1 MVGILNRVGMFIS
14 TTGTG
19 SVTANTAISHKFLT
33 PAEAGA
39 VNGEQY
45 FWLLEEGNDFELFI
59 GTWTLAGTAVS
70 RDTVLASKIGGV
82 SGITKLTLAGNA
94 SLRSVAP
101 AEALR
106 SLAAGKQAVWIP
118 ASAMAAR
125 TSNGM
130 ASGTVETTTNKV
142 MLKTLDADASTQEFA
157 QFAIT
162 MPKSWNEGTVSF
174 LAVWSHAAT
183 TTNFGVAWSLAGL
196 AVSDDDALDTAFGTA
211 VVVTDTG
218 GTTND
223 LYRTAESAAVTISG
237 SPAAL
242 DTVFFQVARV
252 PADAADTMAVDAR
265 LHGIVLF
272 ITTDAGND
280 A

>member
-1 MVGILNRVGMFIS
+1 MPGILNRVGMFIS
-14 TTGTG
+14 TTGSGT
-19 SVTANTAISHKFLT
+19 VTANITISHKFLT
-33 PAEAGA
+33 PGEAGA

-59 GTWTLAGTAVS
+59 GTWTTSGTTVS
-70 RDTVLASKIGGV
+70 RDTVIASKIGGV
-82 SGITKLTLAGNA
+82 KGTTKMTLAGNA

-101 AEALR
+101 AEALNA
-106 SLAAGKQAVWIP
+106 LAAGKQAVWIP
-118 ASAMAAR
+118 ASAMTAR
-125 TSNGM
+125 TSNGA
-130 ASGTVETTTNKV
+130 ASGSVETTNKV
-142 MLKTLDADASTQEFA
+142 MLKTLDYDASAQEFA
-157 QFAIT
+157 QFVLT

-174 LAVWSHAAT
+174 LAIWSHAAT

-196 AVSDDDALDTAFGTA
+196 AVSDDDALDAAFGTA

-223 LYRTAESAAVTISG
+223 LYRTAESAAVTIAG
-237 SPAAL
+237 SPAEL

-252 PADAADTMAVDAR
+252 PSDAGDTMAIDAR

-272 ITTDAGND
+272 ITTNAGND